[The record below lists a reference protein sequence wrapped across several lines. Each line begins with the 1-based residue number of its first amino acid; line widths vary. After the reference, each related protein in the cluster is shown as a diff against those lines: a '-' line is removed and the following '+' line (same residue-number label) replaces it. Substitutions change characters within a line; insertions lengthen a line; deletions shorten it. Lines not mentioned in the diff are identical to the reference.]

1 MKRTVS
7 TLIMSALCAMTFTAC
22 ANAKDSKEAKA
33 EKTVT
38 EIPDGSVITLKEADM
53 TLPATLMQALGNRKS
68 EREFA
73 DRQLSLEDLSSLLW
87 AANGVNRENGKR
99 TAPSAV
105 NAQDIDLYVCMANGA
120 YLYDAK
126 QNLLRRITAED
137 IRPVV
142 AGNQQ
147 VAAPAFLV
155 MVADL
160 SRFPERLSSDRSK
173 SEPLANMDAGYV
185 SQNICLYCAAANL
198 VTVPRA
204 TMDKAALK
212 QALKLADSQLPILN
226 NPVGYPKE

>member
-7 TLIMSALCAMTFTAC
+7 TLILSVVCAMAFTVC
-22 ANAKDSKEAKA
+22 ANAKDTKEAKA

-38 EIPDGSVITLKEADM
+38 EIPDGSVITLMEADK
-53 TLPATLMQALGNRKS
+53 TLSTTLMQALSDRRS
-68 EREFA
+68 DREFA
-73 DRQLSLEDLSSLLW
+73 DKQISLEELSSLLW

-105 NAQDIDLYVCMANGA
+105 NAQDIDIYVCMAKGA

-126 QNLLRRITAED
+126 QNQLRCITTED
-137 IRPVV
+137 IRSAV

-147 VAAPAFLV
+147 VMAPVFLV
-155 MVADL
+155 MIADL
-160 SRFPERLSSDRSK
+160 SRYLERISSDRARC
-173 SEPLANMDAGYV
+173 ELMANVDAGYV
-185 SQNICLYCAAANL
+185 SGNIGLYCAAANL

-212 QALKLADSQLPILN
+212 KALKLTDSQLPILN
-226 NPVGYPKE
+226 NPVGYAKK

>member
-7 TLIMSALCAMTFTAC
+7 TLIISALCAMTFTAC
-22 ANAKDSKEAKA
+22 ANAKDSKETKA

-53 TLPATLMQALGNRKS
+53 ALPATLMQALGNRKS

-137 IRPVV
+137 IRPAV